1 MIQSTINAFG
11 NALSGIFSFI
21 PRLVGFLVILF
32 IGWLVG
38 MAVDKAL
45 TALLRKLGFDRL
57 SNRIGITNLERR
69 MGMKMDSA
77 QILGRVAFWFIF
89 LLFLVPATDALGL
102 PTVSSTL
109 NSLVDYIPNI
119 FVAILVLFLGTLL
132 GVFAG
137 DIVKGTTTASRVGNP
152 EVFGSIARWAII
164 GFACLIALQQLQ
176 IAPALITVLFT
187 AIVGGLALAFG
198 LSFGLGGRESAQRL
212 LSRGEGRLM
221 TSRPYDPNQIVQ
233 QAHSDLAHTEQVGYG
248 TSTTPTAPY
257 DSHMSGTQSNVPPA
271 SYSSPQQTVPPATQS
286 GEGYNN
292 PPPQPPHRPQRPSPR
307 S

>member
-1 MIQSTINAFG
+1 MIQSIINAFG
-11 NALSGIFSFI
+11 NALSGVFSFI

-32 IGWLVG
+32 VGWLVG
-38 MAVDKAL
+38 IAVDKTL
-45 TALLRKLGFDRL
+45 TALLRKVGFERL
-57 SNRIGITNLERR
+57 SNRVGITNLERR
-69 MGMKMDSA
+69 MGLRMDSA

-109 NSLVDYIPNI
+109 TTLVDYIPNI

-137 DIVKGTTTASRVGNP
+137 DIVRGTTTASRMGNP
-152 EVFGSIARWAII
+152 QLFGNITRWAII
-164 GFACLIALQQLQ
+164 GFSCLIALQQLQ

-198 LSFGLGGRESAQRL
+198 LSFGLGGRDSAQRL
-212 LSRGEGRLM
+212 LSRGEGRLV

-233 QAHSDLAHTEQVGYG
+233 QAQSDLTHTEQVGQGY
-248 TSTTPTAPY
+248 TPPI
-257 DSHMSGTQSNVPPA
+257 SSSA
-271 SYSSPQQTVPPATQS
+271 SATYSSPQQTVPPVSQ
-286 GEGYNN
+286 GYDN
-292 PPPQPPHRPQRPSPR
+292 PTIPPQRPPQRPQRS
-307 S
+307 

>member
-11 NALSGIFSFI
+11 NALSGVFSFI
-21 PRLVGFLVILF
+21 PRLVGFLVIL
-32 IGWLVG
+32 LVG
-38 MAVDKAL
+38 WIVGIAVDKAL
-45 TALLRKLGFDRL
+45 TALLRKVGFDRL
-57 SNRIGITNLERR
+57 SNRIGMTNLERR

-77 QILGRVAFWFIF
+77 QLLGRVAFWFIF

-102 PTVSSTL
+102 PTVSNTL
-109 NSLVDYIPNI
+109 TTLVDYIPNI

-137 DIVKGTTTASRVGNP
+137 DLVRGTTSASRVGHP
-152 EVFGSIARWAII
+152 EVFGNIVRWAII

-176 IAPALITVLFT
+176 IAPALITVLFS

-221 TSRPYDPNQIVQ
+221 AAQPYDPNQIVQ
-233 QAHSDLAHTEQVGYG
+233 QARSDLAHSEQLGY
-248 TSTTPTAPY
+248 SPSASSTAPTSY
-257 DSHMSGTQSNVPPA
+257 GSVPGT
-271 SYSSPQQTVPPATQS
+271 QQTVPPAPQS
-286 GEGYNN
+286 YDNPT
-292 PPPQPPHRPQRPSPR
+292 PPPQRPPQRPPTQR